1 MTDLI
6 VFSVGNNRYALNIEN
21 IQRIIQS
28 VELTEIPNAHELIDG
43 MMSYEGKVIKVL
55 NFRKLIALPTYEDEL
70 QKMFA
75 KLKVAHQNWVD
86 ELKRAIYNGTPFTK
100 TTNPR
105 KCELGIWLDGFKS
118 VDEMITATLNELV
131 NNHKQLHMLGAEAL
145 EVYNSDVDKAKEI
158 VDQKV
163 ELKFHQTMSAIDTFI
178 VKLSTVA
185 NSLQKLILYEKD
197 EKYFAI
203 KVDAIEDIAH
213 IEESTIMRGE
223 EEHGF
228 SDLLELEGVLDMDG
242 VLINV
247 IKNIDIPS

>member
-6 VFSVGNNRYALNIEN
+6 VFSVGNNRYALKIEN

-28 VELTEIPNAHELIDG
+28 VELTDIPNAHDLIDG

-55 NFRKLIALPTYEDEL
+55 NFRKLIALETYEDEL
-70 QKMFA
+70 QQMFV

-86 ELKRAIYNGTPFTK
+86 ELKNSIYNGTPFTK

-105 KCELGIWLDGFKS
+105 KCELGVWLDSFKS

-145 EVYNSDVDKAKEI
+145 EVYNSDVEKAKKI
-158 VDQKV
+158 VDQEV

-178 VKLSTVA
+178 IKLSTVA

-213 IEESTIMRGE
+213 IEESTVMRAE
-223 EEHGF
+223 EEHGI
-228 SDLLELEGVLDMDG
+228 SELLELEGILDMDG

-247 IKNIDIPS
+247 IKNIDIPN

>member
-6 VFSVGNNRYALNIEN
+6 VFGVGNNRYALKIDN

-28 VELTEIPNAHELIDG
+28 VELTDIPNAHELIDG

-55 NFRKLIALPTYEDEL
+55 NFRKLIALPMYEDEL
-70 QKMFA
+70 RKKFA
-75 KLKVAHQNWVD
+75 ELKVAHQNWVD
-86 ELKRAIYNGTPFTK
+86 ELRDSIYKGVPFTK
-100 TTNPR
+100 TTNPH

-118 VDEMITATLNELV
+118 VDEVITAILNELV

-145 EVYNSDVDKAKEI
+145 EVYNSDIEKAKEI
-158 VDQKV
+158 VDQEV

-178 VKLSTVA
+178 AKLSSVA
-185 NSLQKLILYEKD
+185 NSLQKLILYEKN

-203 KVDAIEDIAH
+203 KVDTIEDIAH
-213 IEESTIMRGE
+213 IEEDAVMRSEESHDFGE
-223 EEHGF
+223 
-228 SDLLELEGVLDMDG
+228 LLELEGVLDMDG

-247 IKNIDIPS
+247 IKNIDIPN